1 MLRRLGLVTIV
12 AFTISSCRLTEVAL
26 VTVRNETPAELGVKV
41 RLPGDPRFQEDRPL
55 PPAQENVLLKYEEP
69 RSETRPMSALVD
81 GLELM
86 AGACVAKLE
95 GAAVAAAAVRTEHP
109 RRWTV
114 KVTPELLSAS
124 GCPTR

>member
-1 MLRRLGLVTIV
+1 MPRWMLVLTL
-12 AFTISSCRLTEVAL
+12 ALSSCRLTEVAL

-69 RSETRPMSALVD
+69 RSEARPMSALVD
-81 GLELM
+81 GLELTT
-86 AGACVAKLE
+86 GVCRAKLE

-114 KVTPELLSAS
+114 KVTPELLRSS
-124 GCPTR
+124 GCPQR